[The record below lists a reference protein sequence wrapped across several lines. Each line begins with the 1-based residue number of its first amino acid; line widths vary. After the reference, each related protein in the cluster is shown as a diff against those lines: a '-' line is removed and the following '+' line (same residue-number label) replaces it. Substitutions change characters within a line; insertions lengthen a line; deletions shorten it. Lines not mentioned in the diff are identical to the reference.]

1 MDPRALKIEDFTY
14 NLPKE
19 KIAQYPLKER
29 DESKLLIF
37 EHGVIKEDIYK
48 NIAHYLD
55 DNTTLVFNQ
64 TKVMPV
70 RLFLK
75 KETSAKIEI
84 FCLEP
89 SEEYSDMHSA
99 MMQKGSVNWQ
109 CLVGGAQKWKEN
121 TFVFFEDLQQSIRV
135 EARILSK
142 KDGYFVIHFDWNQ
155 KDLCFAELLLKIGNI
170 PLPPYMNRH
179 ALQEDS
185 ERYQTIYATN
195 EGSVAA
201 PTAGLH
207 FTNNVMDSLKKHNI
221 DTAFLTLHVGAGTF
235 KPVKTKTIGAH
246 DMHSEWIEIDISF
259 LEKIYTNIGNI
270 VAVGTTS
277 IRCLESLYWIGVKLY
292 HNIYIEWGHDAV
304 KQWDPYNISTQ
315 IDAKKAIGVLVEWM
329 KAHNKSKIITRTS
342 IIIAPDYK
350 VRVVQGLI
358 TNFHQPQSTLLLLV
372 AALIG
377 QQWHKVYQYALE
389 HNYRFL
395 SYGDGCLLKF

>member
-155 KDLCFAELLLKIGNI
+155 KDLCFAELLLK
-170 PLPPYMNRH
+170 
-179 ALQEDS
+179 
-185 ERYQTIYATN
+185 
-195 EGSVAA
+195 
-201 PTAGLH
+201 
-207 FTNNVMDSLKKHNI
+207 
-221 DTAFLTLHVGAGTF
+221 
-235 KPVKTKTIGAH
+235 
-246 DMHSEWIEIDISF
+246 
-259 LEKIYTNIGNI
+259 
-270 VAVGTTS
+270 
-277 IRCLESLYWIGVKLY
+277 
-292 HNIYIEWGHDAV
+292 
-304 KQWDPYNISTQ
+304 
-315 IDAKKAIGVLVEWM
+315 
-329 KAHNKSKIITRTS
+329 
-342 IIIAPDYK
+342 
-350 VRVVQGLI
+350 
-358 TNFHQPQSTLLLLV
+358 
-372 AALIG
+372 
-377 QQWHKVYQYALE
+377 
-389 HNYRFL
+389 
-395 SYGDGCLLKF
+395 